1 MMNDQWLEIFLNS
14 LPDVLLYLLIFVLSF
29 VVEVF
34 YTFWIL
40 RTSDRLAKQAANWS
54 TLLYVF
60 SMIGFAG
67 VLSVNNFLMIPAAFG
82 VWLGSYY
89 TIIYDIKKNP

>member
-1 MMNDQWLEIFLNS
+1 MNTQWLEIFLNS
-14 LPDVLLYLLIFVLSF
+14 LPDVFLYLLIFVLSF
-29 VVEVF
+29 IVEIF

-54 TLLYVF
+54 TLLYIF
-60 SMIGFAG
+60 SMVGFTG
-67 VLSVNNFLMIPAAFG
+67 VLSVNNFLIIPSAFG

-89 TIIYDIKKNP
+89 TIKYDSEKKS